1 MYEKVLHVYTCL
13 PKIGCVRSPPPP
25 AKQNYLSDPPP
36 PMKKKSRSAYTYLSA
51 IYIYYW
57 DKNTQLYFYV
67 ADDFTTGINRR
78 IVQITASFN
87 CCYRSSIRIF
97 STTVQI
103 YILSKHKNLTLVC
116 VVHFF
121 FQVSVISVGL

>member
-13 PKIGCVRSPPPP
+13 PKIGCVRSPPSPS
-25 AKQNYLSDPPP
+25 KQNYLSDPPP
-36 PMKKKSRSAYTYLSA
+36 PMKKKSRSAYTYLSS

-78 IVQITASFN
+78 IVQITASFY

-103 YILSKHKNLTLVC
+103 YILSKHQNLTLVC
-116 VVHFF
+116 CALF